1 MDIGALLILLAILL
15 LMMAYLVQPFLTPRR
30 RRVTMEEKRYSSL
43 MAEYERVLGALQE
56 LDFDHRLGKIP
67 EEEYP
72 LLRAELLKKGTALLQ
87 ELEALRERI
96 SEAEAERRLEAT
108 LEERHAQRTQESSA
122 GLSDEE
128 LERLLARRRAARKG
142 KGEGFCP
149 ACGHPFMEG
158 DRFCSSCGLALHQR
172 DLIRS

>member
-15 LMMAYLVQPFLTPRR
+15 MMAAYLVQPFLTPRR

-43 MAEYERVLGALQE
+43 MAEYERVLSTLQE
-56 LDFDHRLGKIP
+56 LDFDHRLGKVP

-72 LLRAELLKKGTALLQ
+72 LRRAELIKKGTALLQ
-87 ELEALRERI
+87 ELEASRERV
-96 SEAEAERRLEAT
+96 SKAKAEQQLETVLVERR
-108 LEERHAQRTQESSA
+108 AQRARDSSP

-128 LERLLARRRAARKG
+128 LERLLAKRRATRKG

-149 ACGHPFMEG
+149 ACGHAVMDG
-158 DRFCSSCGLALHQR
+158 DRFCSSCGVALHR
-172 DLIRS
+172 ENLTRS